1 MNVLVV
7 ELKFDLSFCNSLK
20 EKRNL
25 KLSLSENIKRKF
37 KLNVSEVGFQN
48 DFKILNLGLSMVN
61 GDLSYLEKIVPSLR
75 EHIEKNFDAPIVD
88 FKYACIKWSWE

>member
-1 MNVLVV
+1 MNILVV

-37 KLNVSEVGFQN
+37 KLNVSEVGFQDN
-48 DFKILNLGLSMVN
+48 IKILNLGLSMVN
-61 GDLSYLEKIVPSLR
+61 GDLSYLEKIVSAIR
-75 EHIEKNFDAPIVD
+75 EHIEKNFEPQILD